1 MPTRASG
8 TIRLCL
14 QSWNK
19 AYKNSAK
26 TIEEFMVRPRG
37 RRRSPPLHE
46 YANDPLGIIISVN
59 TAETYPQFTIFLHN
73 FQKFRM
79 MMIDDPRLPSQEEM
93 IPYHGS
99 SNTQSCTGGGA
110 LPSVATGWHITVC

>member
-1 MPTRASG
+1 MP
-8 TIRLCL
+8 LV
-14 QSWNK
+14 QS
-19 AYKNSAK
+19 AYVCNRETKLTKTVQKLSKNSWSD
-26 TIEEFMVRPRG
+26 RG
-37 RRRSPPLHE
+37 GGGGHPPLNE

-99 SNTQSCTGGGA
+99 SNTQSCTGGA
-110 LPSVATGWHITVC
+110 LPSVATG